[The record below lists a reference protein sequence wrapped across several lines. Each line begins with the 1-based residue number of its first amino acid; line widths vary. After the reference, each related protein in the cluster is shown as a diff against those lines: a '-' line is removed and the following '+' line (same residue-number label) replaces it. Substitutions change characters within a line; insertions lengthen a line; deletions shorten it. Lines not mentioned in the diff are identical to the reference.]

1 MWGAMDPRL
10 VFVHGIGGPQQVEE
24 ERDRWVWA
32 LAEGTRRAGH
42 SDVAADL
49 VNDRRIS
56 VLFAYYRDLF
66 DQPEAQGGG
75 ELDLDE
81 EEARILAELL
91 VEVVDTQ
98 LAEAPPEQARLAL
111 AHAREQV
118 APSGEAQGVGELVR
132 RSINAATTLLG
143 VGPLRRGGQW
153 VSGKLMVRDLA
164 QVARYLARGEPDDSG
179 AALDQRIRMKVGTAL
194 GDGPVIVVAHSLG
207 TVVSLETL
215 HDYAGRVPL
224 LVTLGSPI
232 AMRTV
237 VWPRLVPQPPATPD
251 VVSRWLNFWDRDD
264 IIVARPRLE
273 ADVALNAREVGPESA
288 RIDSDGLWTHTATK
302 YLVKPDVAGPI
313 AETITRLV
321 PRLRA

>member
-1 MWGAMDPRL
+1 M
-10 VFVHGIGGPQQVEE
+10 
-24 ERDRWVWA
+24 
-32 LAEGTRRAGH
+32 
-42 SDVAADL
+42 
-49 VNDRRIS
+49 
-56 VLFAYYRDLF
+56 
-66 DQPEAQGGG
+66 
-75 ELDLDE
+75 
-81 EEARILAELL
+81 
-91 VEVVDTQ
+91 
-98 LAEAPPEQARLAL
+98 
-111 AHAREQV
+111 
-118 APSGEAQGVGELVR
+118 
-132 RSINAATTLLG
+132 
-143 VGPLRRGGQW
+143 
-153 VSGKLMVRDLA
+153 
-164 QVARYLARGEPDDSG
+164 
-179 AALDQRIRMKVGTAL
+179 
-194 GDGPVIVVAHSLG
+194 VAHSLG